1 MQLRRNEIL
10 TGVLVLA
17 TVAILTGILILL
29 GAPGLFKP
37 LVTYKIYFDNA
48 AGIKLGAPVLLA
60 GRKIG
65 QVESL
70 HSPVSLQDAAIVE
83 QAANAI
89 KQPQTTEEPGAAPK
103 PKYEARIDVRVDKG
117 AAVYRDARARLITLG
132 LLGETAIDFTQGNE
146 TAGPA
151 KDGEIFIGER
161 VPDFGEAI
169 AKMLEIIQPVATEAT
184 GTLKTLQT
192 TAQNL
197 SKITDEQSQLNMALA
212 QMRTFAE
219 NLTTMTAADSPLQLA
234 LKNVENISGDLE
246 KISSDINENDN
257 IGVTLQNFRESS
269 EKLKSAMNELGPDLK
284 ATGDNVQELTDTV
297 KRQPW
302 RLIWPSTKKYPE
314 DGPPAASARDTIT
327 VRKTSRAQRRGSAA
341 PSPTPRRRRDV
352 LYPGG

>member
-10 TGVLVLA
+10 TGLLVLS
-17 TVAILTGILILL
+17 TVAVLTGILILL

-70 HSPVSLQDAAIVE
+70 HSPVPPEEGASVDARADAVR
-83 QAANAI
+83 
-89 KQPQTTEEPGAAPK
+89 PPGASPTPTPVANR
-103 PKYEARIDVRVDKG
+103 PKYEARIDVRVDKD
-117 AAVYRDARARLITLG
+117 AVVYKDARARLITLG
-132 LLGETAIDFTQGNE
+132 LLGETAIDFTQGNQTSGRAE
-146 TAGPA
+146 
-151 KDGEIFIGER
+151 DGEAYAGER

-169 AKMLEIIQPVATEAT
+169 AKMLDIIQPVATEAT
-184 GTLKTLQT
+184 QTLKELQT
-192 TAQNL
+192 TANNL

-219 NLTTMTAADSPLQLA
+219 NLTTMTASDSPLQMA
-234 LKNVENISGDLE
+234 LKNVENVSGNLN
-246 KISSDINENDN
+246 KITTDITANDN
-257 IGVTLQNFRESS
+257 ITVTLQNFRDSS

-284 ATGDNVQELTDTV
+284 ATGENVEQLTDTV

-314 DGPPAASARDTIT
+314 DEQSADGRDTIT
-327 VRKTSRAQRRGSAA
+327 VRKSARARRNAPQ
-341 PSPTPRRRRDV
+341 PSPTPPGRRGV